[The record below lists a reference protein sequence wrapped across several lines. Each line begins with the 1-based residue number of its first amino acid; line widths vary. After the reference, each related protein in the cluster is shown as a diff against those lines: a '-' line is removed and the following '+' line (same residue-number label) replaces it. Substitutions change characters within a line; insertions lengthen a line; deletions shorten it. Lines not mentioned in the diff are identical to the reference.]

1 MSELDRLREGG
12 VVGGGGAGFPLWK
25 KLSTNAEVL
34 LINGA
39 ECEPL
44 LRSDQFLMLYEADTL
59 VCAANRLRELVG
71 AERVMICL
79 KEHYHA
85 QRKALEAAIAKKA
98 LPVCL
103 HELPTVYP
111 IGDEQAVVRSA
122 TGRTVPPGG
131 LPGAVGCTVVSVST
145 AINAWHALEGTPVT
159 HRLVTVAGEVKRPG
173 LYRVPV
179 GTRVNDVLAAAGGLK
194 EPCRLMLGGPM
205 MGVPQPEGSD
215 PVVTK
220 LCGGILALPVEHPL
234 LHKALLPPQ
243 HVRNRA
249 RSVCIQCRTC
259 TDLCPRYL
267 AGHPIYPHLSMR
279 AFAMGETLEK
289 SAALCMD
296 CGVCELYAC
305 PMGINPRAVQRAMK
319 AQLRARGERDAFEL
333 SQANPFAEGR
343 QVPSERLAV
352 RIGVSQ
358 YAFEVPAMAVEV
370 EPEGVRI
377 PMCQHIGAPAAPCV
391 AVGDELHLGQPIG
404 RMATGALGADVHA
417 SINGRVAEV
426 TPEAVRIERRAGV

>member
-59 VCAANRLRELVG
+59 VCAANRLRELIG

-205 MGVPQPEGSD
+205 MGVPQ
-215 PVVTK
+215 
-220 LCGGILALPVEHPL
+220 
-234 LHKALLPPQ
+234 
-243 HVRNRA
+243 
-249 RSVCIQCRTC
+249 
-259 TDLCPRYL
+259 
-267 AGHPIYPHLSMR
+267 
-279 AFAMGETLEK
+279 
-289 SAALCMD
+289 
-296 CGVCELYAC
+296 
-305 PMGINPRAVQRAMK
+305 
-319 AQLRARGERDAFEL
+319 
-333 SQANPFAEGR
+333 
-343 QVPSERLAV
+343 
-352 RIGVSQ
+352 
-358 YAFEVPAMAVEV
+358 
-370 EPEGVRI
+370 
-377 PMCQHIGAPAAPCV
+377 
-391 AVGDELHLGQPIG
+391 
-404 RMATGALGADVHA
+404 
-417 SINGRVAEV
+417 
-426 TPEAVRIERRAGV
+426 